1 MAVTEKQSE
10 QSTPDSSPRDS
21 SFRESIPQRI
31 SANWFTIGATLL
43 VLIGLLLLS
52 LTLAQNL
59 NQSTS
64 SYSRLSP
71 DDDVAVAQETLRI
84 GDDLQCPICE
94 GQSVAYSNSRLAVEM
109 RAQIT
114 KQLEDGSTEAEIKQ
128 YFVDRYGEIVL
139 REPPRTGL
147 NLLLWQMPF
156 IAVGLGILA
165 LGLTLWRTA
174 RNRRV
179 AQPIPAISSTTVSP
193 TTESPTPIP
202 SQQAQA
208 EDANTV
214 VDPELKDLLAQ
225 YDKELFQ

>member
-1 MAVTEKQSE
+1 VAVTEKQSE
-10 QSTPDSSPRDS
+10 QSTPDSSLRGS
-21 SFRESIPQRI
+21 SPRESIPQRI

-114 KQLEDGSTEAEIKQ
+114 KQLED
-128 YFVDRYGEIVL
+128 GEIVL